1 MFLTIVED
9 PHFCELG
16 GYTAFRASLP
26 RPAAPPR
33 RCRDALQ
40 SSRYSCLCTCTK
52 HRLRAPSRTP
62 MRWYLPF
69 VERLSAPLLSPAEPM
84 LDASAAEALANGTA
98 HGSDTWQRAWQS
110 SQEAVLSRSA
120 IQPSLRMLY
129 ISPVGNTPHV
139 VARYTRVFGPM
150 RDKVLWLCHYDHVA
164 SVWEQQPWY
173 VNPSGPVVKRDLMGE
188 PGELACKP
196 HCWRRVLLPSDHGY
210 DFIMMMDEVPSLW
223 PEHST

>member
-1 MFLTIVED
+1 M
-9 PHFCELG
+9 
-16 GYTAFRASLP
+16 P
-26 RPAAPPR
+26 RSPGQPAARATP
-33 RCRDALQ
+33 DALGLQ
-40 SSRYSCLCTCTK
+40 RSRYSCLCTGTK
-52 HRLRAPSRTP
+52 HRLRAASRKP
-62 MRWYLPF
+62 MRWHLPF

-84 LDASAAEALANGTA
+84 LDAAAAEALANGTA
-98 HGSDTWQRAWQS
+98 HGSDTWQRAWHS
-110 SQEAVLSRSA
+110 SQKMVVSRSA

-164 SVWEQQPWY
+164 SAWKQQPWY
-173 VNPSGPVVKRDLMGE
+173 VSPSGPVVKRDLMGE

-210 DFIMMMDEVPSLW
+210 DYIMMMDEVPSVR
-223 PEHST
+223 PEHSICDRTDACP